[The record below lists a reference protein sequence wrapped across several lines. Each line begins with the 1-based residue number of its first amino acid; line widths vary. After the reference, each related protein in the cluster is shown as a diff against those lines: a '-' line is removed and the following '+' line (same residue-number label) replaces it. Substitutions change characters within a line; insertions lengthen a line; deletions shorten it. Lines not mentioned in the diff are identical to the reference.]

1 MSACVLVFAKPV
13 SLLEPNMMT
22 REQHGACSAHGRKRR
37 TRLVVGL
44 GQGLIL
50 RRCRHAIGARL
61 VEELARTQA
70 LTWHLYPTLGAYVA
84 SHTRPSDGGV
94 TLLVWPLVSY
104 NISGVV
110 VEAVARRFRVAP
122 SDVTVLHDDLDVKV
136 GSLKWRSKGSA
147 GGNGVKSIIA
157 QLETDEF
164 PRLRIGVGRPPTS
177 VRVDV
182 VRYVLS
188 DMPEQDV
195 AHVTATCAKEG
206 IAQQLL
212 DGPTPS
218 DALAAAVGAVASP
231 IGLSASW
238 LVDGMRL
245 AMSVVGAYLSTVRT
259 MWSLW

>member
-1 MSACVLVFAKPV
+1 MNTWLCTTMMSKG
-13 SLLEPNMMT
+13 ST
-22 REQHGACSAHGRKRR
+22 HGDRR

-61 VEELARTQA
+61 VEELARTHA
-70 LTWHLYPTLGAYVA
+70 LTWQLYPTLGAYVA
-84 SHTRPSDGGV
+84 SHTRPSDGGL

-164 PRLRIGVGRPPTS
+164 PRLRIGVGRPLTS
-177 VRVDV
+177 ARVDV
-182 VRYVLS
+182 VRYVLG

-195 AHVTATCAKEG
+195 SHVTATCAKEG
-206 IAQQLL
+206 IAQLLL
-212 DGPTPS
+212 DGPPPS

-231 IGLSASW
+231 IGLSAPW

-245 AMSVVGAYLSTVRT
+245 AMSVVGAYLATMRRTLVLVVRG
-259 MWSLW
+259 SIGG

>member
-1 MSACVLVFAKPV
+1 
-13 SLLEPNMMT
+13 MT
-22 REQHGACSAHGRKRR
+22 KGSTHGDRR

-61 VEELARTQA
+61 VEEFARTHA
-70 LTWHLYPTLGAYVA
+70 LTWQLYPTLGAYVA
-84 SHTRPSDGGV
+84 SHTRPSDGGL

-147 GGNGVKSIIA
+147 GGNGVKSA
-157 QLETDEF
+157 
-164 PRLRIGVGRPPTS
+164 
-177 VRVDV
+177 RVDV
-182 VRYVLS
+182 VRYVLG

-195 AHVTATCAKEG
+195 SHVTATCAKEG
-206 IAQQLL
+206 IAQLLL
-212 DGPTPS
+212 DGPPPS

-231 IGLSASW
+231 IGLSAPW

-245 AMSVVGAYLSTVRT
+245 AMSVVGAYLATMRRTLVLVVRG
-259 MWSLW
+259 SIGG